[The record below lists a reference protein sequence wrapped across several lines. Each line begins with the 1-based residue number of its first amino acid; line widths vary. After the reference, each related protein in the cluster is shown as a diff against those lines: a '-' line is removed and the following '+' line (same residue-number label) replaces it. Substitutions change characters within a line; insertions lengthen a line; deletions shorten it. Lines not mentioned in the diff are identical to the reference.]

1 MVLPNVVSP
10 EESLGRYLP
19 EDTYFSR
26 SRGAV
31 KPKAFMPTRD
41 LILSVFRIDG
51 LKLKE
56 IWEIGQREVIDAM
69 HQSKVLYGVANIKV
83 YKAQEKDL
91 IVDPDNK
98 PLRHANILGWP
109 EEKGRQHS
117 IAQELAA
124 EARLVPKN

>member
-41 LILSVFRIDG
+41 LILSVFRIHG

-69 HQSKVLYGVANIKV
+69 PQSKVLYGIANIEV
-83 YKAQEKDL
+83 YKVQEKDL